1 MTSPLVGSAIQYR
14 SLQPGDEPA
23 VLRLLRASGYAPDE
37 RSWRWMNRGCPQG
50 ETLVEL
56 AVTEEGEAV
65 GHYSIWPRQ
74 VRLNGVPTRIGM
86 AIHAVVHPEH
96 RGLSVLQ
103 GLLQRVL
110 LRCREEGMPFLYA
123 FPNDRV
129 WLVYLK
135 FFQWQAAG
143 EIAAWEL
150 PLERWKEP
158 AATGATATRWVLRD
172 PPVFFEEAHGRIH
185 QAMLESGPFASK
197 VGAIKDSSWLTWR
210 YAKHPHVNY
219 QLLEARSPAGELAG
233 YLVLKRYEKDGVR
246 YGHLIDFGI
255 DPSRADCFSGLVRAA
270 LREFRTQ
277 GVQVASCWASDGLPM
292 TAILEQLGF
301 RRTGFT
307 THMGIR
313 QIEPEKPEEAFM
325 LNRWHVAM
333 GDSDAF

>member
-14 SLQPGDEPA
+14 PLQPGDEQA
-23 VLRLLRASGYAPDE
+23 VLRLMRASGYAPDE

-50 ETLVEL
+50 ETFVEL
-56 AVTEEGEAV
+56 AVAEDGEVV
-65 GHYSIWPRQ
+65 GHYSVWPKQ
-74 VRLNGVPTRIGM
+74 VRLNGVPTRVGM

-110 LRCREEGMPFLYA
+110 LRCREEGLPFLYA

-135 FFQWQAAG
+135 FFQWQPAG
-143 EIAAWEL
+143 EITAWEL
-150 PLERWKEP
+150 PLDRWNE
-158 AATGATATRWVLRD
+158 AAAESAARWVLRD
-172 PPVFFEEAHGRIH
+172 PPVFEEAHGRIH
-185 QAMLESGPFASK
+185 QAMLESDPFANKLSA
-197 VGAIKDSSWLTWR
+197 VKDRAWLTWR
-210 YAKHPHVNY
+210 YAEHPHVNY

-233 YLVLKRYEKDGVR
+233 YLVLKRYEKAGVR

-255 DPSRADCFSGLVRAA
+255 DPSRGDCFPGLARTA
-270 LREFRTQ
+270 LQEFRDQ
-277 GVQVASCWASDGLPM
+277 GVQVASCWASDSLPM
-292 TAILEQLGF
+292 TAVLERLGF
-301 RRTGFT
+301 RQSGFT

-313 QIEPEKPEEAFM
+313 QIEPGKPEEAFM